1 MPFGLYLHFPFCRHE
16 CSYCGFYK
24 ESYDR
29 SREREFYRALMKET
43 ELAAARFAAHDTQI
57 SSIFV
62 GGGTPSL
69 TSIEL
74 FSKWLN
80 LLRRLFRV
88 PEGIEF
94 TIECNP
100 ESATLEA
107 LEAFRRLG
115 VNRPV
120 IGVQSFDVKFL
131 SLLGRRHQPHD
142 SQRVVYQVNALGF
155 CNFGVDLIYGLPG
168 QTSRMLSADLD
179 QLIDLNPPHISFYE
193 LVVKEGTRLCD
204 QVASGEVRMPD
215 RELTRAMYHG
225 GTTRLQDAGYVRY
238 EVCSFA
244 KPGFE
249 GRYNSDHWD
258 GMDYL
263 GLGPSARSFMQGE
276 QGINPSSLADYIDIL
291 AEGRLPAV
299 VDDSDSTE
307 HMTEAIMLGL
317 RTTQGISRSRFS
329 RRFGIPVEDR
339 LDREQY
345 ELLLESGHLVSGRN
359 RLRLSEEGISLAD
372 RIARRL
378 LK

>member
-1 MPFGLYLHFPFCRHE
+1 MPFGLYLHFPFCCHE

-29 SREREFYRALMKET
+29 SREGEFFRALMKET
-43 ELAAARFAAHDTQI
+43 ELAAARYAAHDPQI
-57 SSIFV
+57 ISVYV

-69 TSIEL
+69 TAIEL
-74 FSKWLN
+74 FTDWLS
-80 LLRRLFRV
+80 LLRSLFDV

-94 TIECNP
+94 TLESNP
-100 ESATLEA
+100 ESATLET
-107 LEAFRRLG
+107 LEAFRELG

-120 IGVQSFDVKFL
+120 IGVQSFDVKLL

-155 CNFGVDLIYGLPG
+155 RNFGVDLIYGLPG

-193 LVVKEGTRLCD
+193 LTVKEGTRLCD

-215 RELTRAMYHG
+215 RELTRAMYRG
-225 GTTRLQDAGYVRY
+225 GTTRLQDAGYARY

-249 GRYNSDHWD
+249 GRHNSDHWD

-263 GLGPSARSFMQGE
+263 GLGPSAHSFMRKE
-276 QGINPSSLADYIDIL
+276 QAANPSSLSDYVDIL
-291 AEGRLPAV
+291 AEGRLPAM
-299 VDDSDSTE
+299 VDDSNSTE
-307 HMTEAIMLGL
+307 RMTEAIMLGL

-329 RRFGIPVEDR
+329 RRFGVPVEDR

-359 RLRLSEEGISLAD
+359 RLRLSEEGISLAGQ
-372 RIARRL
+372 IAHRL
-378 LK
+378 LR